1 MFTAVSRAYKPIVLF
16 LLLLALILSGC
27 AQSAPTPTPQPTMPL
42 TPTPA
47 PTPAPVVIG
56 PSVNLTD
63 GCADRY
69 EPDVDYFPKKVTLRY
84 AEGFTVEYH
93 ENYKVVTV
101 TRPWRNAETTF
112 RYVLVQC
119 GTPAPTGYEDAQVIQ
134 VPVKRIVT
142 LSTTHLPALSKLGLL
157 DRLVG
162 VGNFKYVNSLDVRAL
177 IDAGFLEEVG
187 SGAKVDVEKVVA
199 LDPDLVL
206 TFGIGNPE
214 RDAHPKLLE
223 AGLKVAINAEYM
235 EGTPLGRSE
244 WIKFIALFFNKEKDA
259 ERIFDGIV
267 RRYQAIRDVGEK
279 AEERP
284 TVFAGYM
291 YKGTWYMPGGKSYVA
306 QFLRD
311 AGATYL
317 WAEDETAGSIPLD
330 FEAVYERAADADFW
344 VNVGRAK
351 SLKDL
356 AEADE
361 RYTQFKAF
369 QEGNVY
375 NNNKRLNKWGGND
388 YWESGLAN
396 PDIVLADLVS
406 IFHPDLLPQ
415 HDRVYY
421 QQLK

>member
-1 MFTAVSRAYKPIVLF
+1 MFATLRRSYKFIVLTI
-16 LLLLALILSGC
+16 LLVTLVLAGC
-27 AQSAPTPTPQPTMPL
+27 AQSTPIPTLTVQPTSTPIPTPVPI
-42 TPTPA
+42 
-47 PTPAPVVIG
+47 VIG
-56 PSVNLTD
+56 PTVNLTD
-63 GCADRY
+63 GCVQNYA
-69 EPDVDYFPKKVTLRY
+69 PDVDYFPEKVTLRY

-93 ENYKVVTV
+93 KNYKVVTV
-101 TRPWRNAETTF
+101 TRPWRNAKTMF
-112 RYVLVQC
+112 RYLLVQC
-119 GTPAPTGYEDAQVIQ
+119 GTPAPEGYDDALVIQ

-162 VGNFKYVNSLDVRAL
+162 VGNFKYINSLDVRAL
-177 IDAGFLEEVG
+177 IDAGFLTEVG

-199 LDPDLVL
+199 LQPDLVL

-235 EGTPLGRSE
+235 ESTPLGRSE
-244 WIKFIALFFNKEKDA
+244 WLKFVALFFNKEKDS
-259 ERIFDGIV
+259 ERIFNGMV
-267 RRYQAIRDVGEK
+267 RRYEAVRSTAEK
-279 AEERP
+279 AAERP

-291 YKGTWYMPGGKSYVA
+291 YKGTWYMPGGQSYAA

-311 AGATYL
+311 AGASYL
-317 WAEDETAGSIPLD
+317 WADDETAGSIPLD

-356 AEADE
+356 SEADE

-369 QEGNVY
+369 QKGNVY